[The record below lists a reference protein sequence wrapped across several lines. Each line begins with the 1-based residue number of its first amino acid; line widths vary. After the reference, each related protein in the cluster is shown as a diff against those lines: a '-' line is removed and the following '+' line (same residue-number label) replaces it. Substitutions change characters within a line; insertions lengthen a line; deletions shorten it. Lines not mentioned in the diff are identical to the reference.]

1 MIYTKELKTK
11 MNNDEFSLLLAEY
24 KKTNNPAVRDE
35 IIIGSQAFIK
45 SIASRYIRLNQT
57 SSLDIDDLICE
68 GTIGLISAIDKYDL
82 SSGVKFT
89 TYANYWINQAIQRS
103 IYSTDKL
110 IRYPENVEV
119 DLIKYNKKINDSLM
133 NGETLNFSTD
143 EETLRELYDQ
153 RHFVYSLSVETD
165 TDSDESMVDH
175 YLEDENANIEDDVIK
190 EQTREK
196 FNALMYDHID
206 RFSKRRAKS
215 SDMVNKR
222 KTIIYH
228 WFGLGSY
235 ERLDLTQIA
244 TIYGDSRQNINQII
258 KRFIKYTKDTFGERA
273 LREYYN
279 ELVS

>member
-1 MIYTKELKTK
+1 MVYTKELKTK

-24 KKTNNPAVRDE
+24 KKTNDSAIRDE

-45 SIASRYIRLNQT
+45 SIASRYIRLKQT
-57 SSLDIDDLICE
+57 TSLDIDDLMCE
-68 GTIGLISAIDKYDL
+68 GTIGLITAIDKYDL

-133 NGETLNFSTD
+133 NGESLNFSTD
-143 EETLRELYDQ
+143 EETLRELYNR

-165 TDSDESMVDH
+165 TDSDESMVD
-175 YLEDENANIEDDVIK
+175 YYFEDESINVEDDAIK

-206 RFSKRRAKS
+206 RFSKHKTKS
-215 SDMVNKR
+215 SDMINKR
-222 KTIIYH
+222 KNHYLSLVWTRTI
-228 WFGLGSY
+228 
-235 ERLDLTQIA
+235 
-244 TIYGDSRQNINQII
+244 
-258 KRFIKYTKDTFGERA
+258 
-273 LREYYN
+273 
-279 ELVS
+279 